1 MVLTFGHRQMRLMF
15 SVKSANFSKN
25 EDCPSSEEL
34 LDFQNGALDT
44 GRGSEIRSHLTRCE
58 FCSAEVEFYAHYPQ
72 CREDENGDSDEP
84 SKIPG
89 PLYELAEALLKHKS
103 DSSSLDVLLEENE
116 EFITD
121 NA

>member
-1 MVLTFGHRQMRLMF
+1 MGLMF
-15 SVKSANFSKN
+15 SLKTPNFSKN

-34 LDFQNGALDT
+34 LDFQNGSLES
-44 GRGSEIRSHLTRCE
+44 GPGSEIRQHLTSCE

-72 CREDENGDSDEP
+72 GREDENGDSAEP

-103 DSSSLDVLLEENE
+103 DCSSLDVLLEENE
-116 EFITD
+116 EYITD

>member
-1 MVLTFGHRQMRLMF
+1 MGLMF
-15 SVKSANFSKN
+15 SLKSANFSKN

-34 LDFQNGALDT
+34 LDFQNGSLEA
-44 GRGSEIRSHLTRCE
+44 GPGAEIRSHLTSCE

-72 CREDENGDSDEP
+72 CREDESGESDVP
-84 SKIPG
+84 SKIPA
-89 PLYELAEALLKHKS
+89 PLYELAEALLKNNQS
-103 DSSSLDVLLEENE
+103 DVSSLDVLLEENE